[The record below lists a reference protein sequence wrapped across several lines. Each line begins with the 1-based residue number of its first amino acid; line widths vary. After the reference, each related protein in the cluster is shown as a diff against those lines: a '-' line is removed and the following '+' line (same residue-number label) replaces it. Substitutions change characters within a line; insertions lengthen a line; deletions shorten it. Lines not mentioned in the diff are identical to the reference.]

1 MDGKSRRSGVIVADC
16 WHAQDVAW
24 RSILGTL
31 KHTLTTS
38 GPLRSC
44 CKRRRG
50 SAPDRAFVYWLS
62 FISRWREEAE
72 KWLHDMVAVLVI
84 YVEFH
89 YVCESDEKFQ
99 HMIYG
104 TWSLLVR
111 SLIVCF
117 QHALRSAAASSR
129 RCSRAASSLFFVPS
143 SVEVC
148 VVLGPADMSL
158 IERRTVRPS
167 FPAEP
172 RSSTIKL
179 QSKSTTYIPTAAQ
192 TRPLNL
198 FFSW

>member
-1 MDGKSRRSGVIVADC
+1 
-16 WHAQDVAW
+16 VAW
-24 RSILGTL
+24 RGILGTL

-72 KWLHDMVAVLVI
+72 KWLHDMVGVLVI

-89 YVCESDEKFQ
+89 HVCESPEKFQ

-111 SLIVCF
+111 SLIDVSITRGDLLQPHRGGVVVLQAAYPSC
-117 QHALRSAAASSR
+117 LDRSR
-129 RCSRAASSLFFVPS
+129 YVLFWGQLTCPS
-143 SVEVC
+143 SS
-148 VVLGPADMSL
+148 VVLYVHLFLLSL
-158 IERRTVRPS
+158 VLP
-167 FPAEP
+167 P
-172 RSSTIKL
+172 
-179 QSKSTTYIPTAAQ
+179 
-192 TRPLNL
+192 
-198 FFSW
+198 